1 MPLVTVASGGRLFKA
16 FGHVAI
22 KQREWPLLNTL
33 VAQNAFNGTILW
45 QRQAQPEFHD
55 PSQYA

>member
-33 VAQNAFNGTILW
+33 IARTLSTARSCGSGN
-45 QRQAQPEFHD
+45 
-55 PSQYA
+55 